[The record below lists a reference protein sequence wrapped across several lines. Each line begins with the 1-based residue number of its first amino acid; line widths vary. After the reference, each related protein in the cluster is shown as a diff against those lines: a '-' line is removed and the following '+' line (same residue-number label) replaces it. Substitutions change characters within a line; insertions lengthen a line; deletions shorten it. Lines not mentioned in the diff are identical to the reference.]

1 MSKTMMK
8 RIISLVLTALL
19 VFALAGCKVTSSS
32 SSTVTTS
39 TTDAD
44 GTTTTQTTT
53 TEVGSDGVHT
63 EPTTETTNA
72 DGTVTKAP

>member
-1 MSKTMMK
+1 MKNITK
-8 RIISLVLTALL
+8 RIVALVLVALL

-39 TTDAD
+39 TTDAN

-53 TEVGSDGVHT
+53 TEVGTDGVHSET
-63 EPTTETTNA
+63 TTETT
-72 DGTVTKAP
+72 KAP